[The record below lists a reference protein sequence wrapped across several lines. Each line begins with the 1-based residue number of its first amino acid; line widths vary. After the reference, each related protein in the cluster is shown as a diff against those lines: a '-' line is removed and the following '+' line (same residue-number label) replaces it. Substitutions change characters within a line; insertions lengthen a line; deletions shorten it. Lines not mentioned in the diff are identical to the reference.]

1 MQWWILLLGFAAS
14 CVITLLATPQIKKLA
29 FRAGAVSVPNH
40 RSVHTKP
47 MPLWG
52 GLAIF
57 IGFIVVYLVTAILSG
72 YYEMDALVGMVG
84 GGTLIVAVGL
94 LDDRFDLSPKLKLL
108 GQLAAAAVVVASGLY
123 IEYIQLPFGDAIVVK
138 PWIGMLITVFWIVGV
153 TNAINLID
161 GLDGLSA
168 GVSAIATITILI
180 LSIMME
186 NWPAALLCV
195 TLLGGMIGFLR
206 YNFHPA
212 SIFMGDTGALFLGFS
227 LATLAI
233 MGFKTSTVMSFLV
246 PVLILGVPLSDT
258 LLAIIRRKLNHKP
271 ISAADKGH
279 LHHCL
284 MNMGFSMRKTVLIIY
299 GISALFGMCAIFLSQ
314 TSQWG
319 AIIIVTLVVLLME
332 VGAEAIG
339 IISKSRKPVLKLLQ
353 RLTTDVRSRASK

>member
-1 MQWWILLLGFAAS
+1 
-14 CVITLLATPQIKKLA
+14 
-29 FRAGAVSVPNH
+29 
-40 RSVHTKP
+40 

-57 IGFIVVYLVTAILSG
+57 IGFIVVYLVIAILSG

-258 LLAIIRRKLNHKP
+258 LFAIIRRKLNHKP
-271 ISAADKGH
+271 ISVADKGH